1 MSRQGMYDDT
11 YNKAVTQGWMFIPL
25 VDYHAGGSAAAFEP
39 LSQNYVDFAFAVK
52 QYFLLG
58 ILPCWRGYEIFDS
71 NATQALVTKYVSIY
85 KTHRD
90 IITSDLIHIRR
101 ADLLGWDA
109 MMHVNPNLPNGSVK
123 GFLVVFNPTEQVFP
137 KGGGTEYIKV
147 PMYYSG
153 LHQKVTVTREGD
165 ASTSVTYDVS
175 REYTI
180 DVPIVVDAFDI
191 TWYLLQ

>member
-1 MSRQGMYDDT
+1 MGYNENQYSLPRMQDLTVSRQGMYDDT

-137 KGGGTEYIKV
+137 QCGGTEYIKV
-147 PMYYSG
+147 P
-153 LHQKVTVTREGD
+153 
-165 ASTSVTYDVS
+165 TSVTYDVS
-175 REYTI
+175 RDYTI
-180 DVPIVVDAFDI
+180 DVPIVVDALNI